1 MRMAEYDNKL
11 DKISVLMNEWCE
23 IINKKISGGFFLISG
38 LLALILWRVW

>member
-1 MRMAEYDNKL
+1 MAEYDNKL

-23 IINKKISGGFFLISG
+23 RINKKISGGIFLISG